1 MVSVT
6 AQGLEKSNV
15 HLNTL
20 DWSIGKSRQRRN
32 DEQVE
37 GFSGGGGGKVDEMF
51 DIFLHIALK

>member
-15 HLNTL
+15 DLNTL

-37 GFSGGGGGKVDEMF
+37 GFSGGGEKVDEMF
-51 DIFLHIALK
+51 DIFLHMALK